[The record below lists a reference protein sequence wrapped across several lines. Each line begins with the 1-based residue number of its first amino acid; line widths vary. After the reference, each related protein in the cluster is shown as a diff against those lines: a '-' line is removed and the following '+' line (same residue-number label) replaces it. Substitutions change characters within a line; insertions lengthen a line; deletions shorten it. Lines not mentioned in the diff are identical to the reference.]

1 MGRMGILLAD
11 LFDEREFIYPYYR
24 VEEAGY
30 APVVIGPEAR
40 EYRGKSGLAWR
51 AEVAAR
57 EAPELQGLLIP
68 GGFAPDYLRRSP
80 EVLSLVR
87 RVAEEGRP
95 LGAICHAG
103 WVLVSAGLVRG
114 RRVTGFSS
122 IRDDLLNA
130 GGLYQE
136 EGVVV
141 DGNLVTAQGPKDLP
155 AFMRAFLGLL
165 PNG

>member
-11 LFDEREFIYPYYR
+11 LFDEREFVYPYYR

-68 GGFAPDYLRRSP
+68 GGVCPGLPAAEPGGALPGAPGGGGGQAPGGHLPRGLGAGECRAGARPQGDGVFLHP
-80 EVLSLVR
+80 
-87 RVAEEGRP
+87 GRP
-95 LGAICHAG
+95 PQ
-103 WVLVSAGLVRG
+103 
-114 RRVTGFSS
+114 RR
-122 IRDDLLNA
+122 
-130 GGLYQE
+130 GLYQE

-141 DGNLVTAQGPKDLP
+141 DGNLVTAQGPRDLP